1 VARLPGEGL
10 LLTCALALCFA
21 LSLLAA
27 LAGLAPIVGAFAAG
41 LVLDPSHYAALRARD
56 PQRRGLEE
64 LTDSLAAFLVPV
76 FFVLM
81 GMRVD
86 LHALASPGVPAF
98 AAVLTLVA
106 IAGKQV
112 CSLGVLERGVD
123 RLAVGLGMIP
133 RGEVGLIFASIGATL
148 MVGGQAVIPP
158 PLYSAVVVMVG
169 LTTLLTPP
177 LLVWRLRRGAPRRSS
192 AVTS

>member
-1 VARLPGEGL
+1 
-10 LLTCALALCFA
+10 
-21 LSLLAA
+21 
-27 LAGLAPIVGAFAAG
+27 AG
-41 LVLDPSHYAALRARD
+41 LVLDPNHYGELRARD
-56 PQRRGLEE
+56 PQHRGLEE

-86 LHALASPGVPAF
+86 LHALAAPGVPAF

-106 IAGKQV
+106 IAGKQA

-158 PLYSAVVVMVG
+158 PVYSAVVIMVG

-177 LLVWRLRRGAPRRSS
+177 LL
-192 AVTS
+192 